1 MNSILALLLVPC
13 VFGGDIIT
21 ELTNS
26 DEIDV
31 LAELA
36 DQAGLKDLLS
46 SEGPITVFAPTNEA
60 FSKLPPGV
68 AKKLFEDKEHLK
80 KVILYHMIESSL
92 PYDDIV
98 DDTTHATKEGT
109 SIRMNKFKM
118 VETLPDFA
126 TVNGVGVLHSLPA
139 SNGVI
144 HIISELLY
152 PLPVHNIAKMLSL
165 DPRFSSLGKAV
176 KLAGM
181 EDTLTTGG
189 PFTLFAPTN
198 KAFTGEL
205 DSEEAA
211 KAVVERH
218 LVPGSKFAARL
229 LNQTVVA
236 ESGENLILTLQEKE
250 TNYMTVQCEQSSHE
264 AVITE
269 GDILVTN
276 GVIHAINNIL

>member
-1 MNSILALLLVPC
+1 MNSFLTLLLLPYVL
-13 VFGGDIIT
+13 GGDIIT

-36 DQAGLKDLLS
+36 DQAGLKDLLA
-46 SEGPITVFAPTNEA
+46 SEGPITVFAPTNKA
-60 FSKLPPGV
+60 FSKLPPFV
-68 AKKLFEDKEHLK
+68 AQKLFEDKEHLK
-80 KVILYHMIESSL
+80 KVIQYHMVESSL
-92 PYDDIV
+92 PFDDIV
-98 DDTTHATKEGT
+98 DDSSLATKEGT
-109 SIRMNKFKM
+109 EIRMNKFKM
-118 VETLPDFA
+118 IEGLPDFA
-126 TVNGVGVLHSLPA
+126 TVNGVGVIHSVPA

-152 PLPVHNIAKMLSL
+152 PLPEHNIAEILSL

-181 EDTLTTGG
+181 EETLKQG

-198 KAFTGEL
+198 KAFTGEEE
-205 DSEEAA
+205 SQEAA
-211 KAVVERH
+211 KAMVQKH

-229 LNQTVVA
+229 VNQTIAA
-236 ESGENLILTLQEKE
+236 EGGQALRVTLQEKE
-250 TNYMTVQCEQSSHE
+250 KNFMTVKCDDHEE

-269 GDILVTN
+269 ADILVTN
-276 GVIHAINNIL
+276 GVIHAINKIL

>member
-109 SIRMNKFKM
+109 AIRMNKFKM

-189 PFTLFAPTN
+189 PYTLFAPTN

-211 KAVVERH
+211 KEIVHRH
-218 LVPGSKFAARL
+218 LVPGSYFAARL
-229 LNQTVVA
+229 VNQTIAADSGDKLVV
-236 ESGENLILTLQEKE
+236 TLEAGDRDFLRVH
-250 TNYMTVQCEQSSHE
+250 NEQTANK
-264 AVITE
+264 AVVTE
-269 GDILVTN
+269 PDVLVHN

>member
-13 VFGGDIIT
+13 VLGGDIIT

-189 PFTLFAPTN
+189 PYTLFAPTN

-205 DSEEAA
+205 DGEEAA
-211 KAVVERH
+211 KAVVQRH
-218 LVPGSKFAARL
+218 LVPGSYFAARL
-229 LNQTVVA
+229 VNQTIAADSGDKLVV
-236 ESGENLILTLQEKE
+236 TLEAGDRDFLRVH
-250 TNYMTVQCEQSSHE
+250 NEQTANK
-264 AVITE
+264 AVVTE
-269 GDILVTN
+269 PDVLVHN